1 MILLFAESDLKSTIL
16 CDDRFG
22 VIPLEV
28 ACLPVMKVDSL
39 KIWVVTEVKSA
50 IWKIELVRKY

>member
-1 MILLFAESDLKSTIL
+1 MILLFAESDLESTVL

-28 ACLPVMKVDSL
+28 ACCPVMKVHSL
-39 KIWVVTEVKSA
+39 KIWVITGVKSA
-50 IWKIELVRKY
+50 IWKIKLVRKY